1 MRPWRKKVDRKK
13 SISLPSGENHLKS
26 HKIKHSPCHF
36 PNSLLLVTNENNVLF
51 TQLSPVRASHV
62 KSPLFFLGSLYVL
75 GEKQILAPFP
85 LRIPR
90 PPRGSRIE
98 RKMLDQESRR
108 KMLDQ
113 ESRRFRAGR
122 PGLAISSSLPA
133 WSDRGPRPGSA
144 RRETV
149 SRRSVPPGGTEAL
162 KPEMT
167 WGPGEETHGVRQV
180 PSLGRHSVTVSPC

>member
-62 KSPLFFLGSLYVL
+62 KSPLFFLDRFTSWGKSRFSLLFPCESLGPHAAPGSN
-75 GEKQILAPFP
+75 GRCSI
-85 LRIPR
+85 RS
-90 PPRGSRIE
+90 RGGRCSIRSRGAFE
-98 RKMLDQESRR
+98 P
-108 KMLDQ
+108 
-113 ESRRFRAGR
+113 AGR
-122 PGLAISSSLPA
+122 ALAISSSLPA
-133 WSDRGPRPGSA
+133 WSDRGPRLRSV
-144 RRETV
+144 RREIV

-162 KPEMT
+162 EPEMT
-167 WGPGEETHGVRQV
+167 WGPGEVTHGVRQV
-180 PSLGRHSVTVSPC
+180 PSLGRHSVTVSLC

>member
-62 KSPLFFLGSLYVL
+62 KPPLFSLDRFTPWGKSRFSLLFPCESLGPHA
-75 GEKQILAPFP
+75 AP
-85 LRIPR
+85 
-90 PPRGSRIE
+90 GIE
-98 RKMLDQESRR
+98 GKMPDQESRR

-122 PGLAISSSLPA
+122 PGSRDLVLSPRVVGSRPSSRVCATGNRVASERA
-133 WSDRGPRPGSA
+133 PR
-144 RRETV
+144 RN
-149 SRRSVPPGGTEAL
+149 
-162 KPEMT
+162 
-167 WGPGEETHGVRQV
+167 
-180 PSLGRHSVTVSPC
+180 

>member
-62 KSPLFFLGSLYVL
+62 KSPLFFLGSLSVL

-90 PPRGSRIE
+90 PPRGSRDRTE
-98 RKMLDQESRR
+98 DARSGVEAEDARSGVEALSSRPAG
-108 KMLDQ
+108 L
-113 ESRRFRAGR
+113 SRSRPLSPRGR
-122 PGLAISSSLPA
+122 IAALVLGLCDGKSCRVGACPPA
-133 WSDRGPRPGSA
+133 
-144 RRETV
+144 EL
-149 SRRSVPPGGTEAL
+149 RRSNL
-162 KPEMT
+162 
-167 WGPGEETHGVRQV
+167 R
-180 PSLGRHSVTVSPC
+180 

>member
-62 KSPLFFLGSLYVL
+62 KSPLFSLDRFPSWGKSRFSLLFPCESLGPHA
-75 GEKQILAPFP
+75 AP
-85 LRIPR
+85 
-90 PPRGSRIE
+90 GIE
-98 RKMLDQESRR
+98 G

-122 PGLAISSSLPA
+122 PGSRDLVLSPRVVGSRPSSRVCATGNRVASERA
-133 WSDRGPRPGSA
+133 PR
-144 RRETV
+144 RN
-149 SRRSVPPGGTEAL
+149 
-162 KPEMT
+162 
-167 WGPGEETHGVRQV
+167 
-180 PSLGRHSVTVSPC
+180 

>member
-62 KSPLFFLGSLYVL
+62 KSPLFFLGSLSVL

-90 PPRGSRIE
+90 PPRGSR
-98 RKMLDQESRR
+98 D
-108 KMLDQ
+108 
-113 ESRRFRAGR
+113 
-122 PGLAISSSLPA
+122 
-133 WSDRGPRPGSA
+133 
-144 RRETV
+144 RREDARSGV
-149 SRRSVPPGGTEAL
+149 EAEDARSGVEALSSRPAGLSRSRPLSPRGRIAALVLGLRDGKSCRVGACPPAELRRSNP
-162 KPEMT
+162 
-167 WGPGEETHGVRQV
+167 R
-180 PSLGRHSVTVSPC
+180 

>member
-62 KSPLFFLGSLYVL
+62 KPPLFFLGSLYVL
-75 GEKQILAPFP
+75 GEKQVLAPFP

-90 PPRGSRIE
+90 PPRGSRDRTE
-98 RKMLDQESRR
+98 DARSGVEALSSRPAG
-108 KMLDQ
+108 L
-113 ESRRFRAGR
+113 SRSRPLSPRGR
-122 PGLAISSSLPA
+122 IAALVLGLRDGKSCRVGACPPA
-133 WSDRGPRPGSA
+133 
-144 RRETV
+144 EL
-149 SRRSVPPGGTEAL
+149 RRSNL
-162 KPEMT
+162 
-167 WGPGEETHGVRQV
+167 R
-180 PSLGRHSVTVSPC
+180 